1 MAYGLSNGHVSDDV
15 TWPWKV
21 KFVTPICLE
30 RNISKTAGFR
40 LCSKGPP
47 IGKGIR
53 TIKWSRD
60 RWRHAT
66 PEGAVRQVVGYN
78 SDSLLLGLLL
88 FVTLFRCNYLI
99 PPNKSWPST
108 KRLSDH
114 RKTYRPR
121 PTCKK
126 WIKRVISI
134 CYRSCIFHSCIFSA
148 RSQSSQMPGGPYSWG
163 KVWWWHSELHS

>member
-60 RWRHAT
+60 RWRHVT

-108 KRLSDH
+108 KRHSDH

-126 WIKRVISI
+126 MNKMCDFHLLSLLHFPLLHFQRPQSKQPDAKRT
-134 CYRSCIFHSCIFSA
+134 IFV
-148 RSQSSQMPGGPYSWG
+148 G
-163 KVWWWHSELHS
+163 